1 MTTPPLLLQTDKGG
15 ELKSN
20 QFKAFCVKNKVKLIQ
35 NQTSYHC
42 ALIERF
48 QRSMQRIIYQ
58 YCTDKSTYKFYDKL
72 PLLLK
77 TYNCRPNRSLGH
89 QISPE
94 MAESGNHDRKISEA
108 KSKYLASFKR
118 KSPKYKVNDFVR
130 IRSEREKFYKSYR
143 PTFNDEM
150 YNRGLIV
157 FLLTSFFYMQT

>member
-1 MTTPPLLLQTDKGG
+1 MFIYNSLRYTLYYKVKQARTHMLPGVIKLV
-15 ELKSN
+15 
-20 QFKAFCVKNKVKLIQ
+20 VKNKVKLIH

-94 MAESGNHDRKISEA
+94 MAESGNHDKKISEA

-143 PTFNDEM
+143 PTFNDEIF
-150 YNRGLIV
+150 RIIED
-157 FLLTSFFYMQT
+157 